1 LTKAIATGLVWL
13 MVLSLMLVIMKAI
26 ALLGLVLLALG
37 ALVLI
42 HRVRPTVCYAICI
55 AAAVALTP
63 KVAWPWVGL
72 ALVVWLLLEAVQV
85 LGSRFGKPRGLMLP
99 RD

>member
-1 LTKAIATGLVWL
+1 MVWL
-13 MVLSLMLVIMKAI
+13 VVLSLVLVIMKAV

-72 ALVVWLLLEAVQV
+72 ALVVWLLLEAVQG
-85 LGSRFGKPRGLMLP
+85 LGARFSKPRGLMLP